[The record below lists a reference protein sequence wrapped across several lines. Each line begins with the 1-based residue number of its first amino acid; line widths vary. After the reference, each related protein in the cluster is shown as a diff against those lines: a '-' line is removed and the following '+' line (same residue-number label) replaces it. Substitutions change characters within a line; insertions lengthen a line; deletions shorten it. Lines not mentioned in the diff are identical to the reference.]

1 MAYSVLGLRPWEFM
15 KLQPIEFKKL
25 VRGYERKQK
34 IDDMNRAFWVANIM
48 NTQLSK
54 PIEPKKFIDILYPPT
69 AAESGKQRRTLSVNL
84 EQRGVRF
91 RKWQI
96 VILMFA

>member
-48 NTQLSK
+48 NTQLSE
-54 PIEPKKFIDILYPPT
+54 PIEPKKFIEILYPPT
-69 AAESGKQRRTLSVNL
+69 EAEKRQAEADFIR
-84 EQRGVRF
+84 EF
-91 RKWQI
+91 RAEGGEI
-96 VILMFA
+96 

>member
-1 MAYSVLGLRPWEFM
+1 M

-48 NTQLSK
+48 NTQLAK
-54 PIEPKKFIDILYPPT
+54 GKGIEPKDFIDILYPMT
-69 AAESGKQRRTLSVNL
+69 ALEKKQLEEQFIKEFRAEGG
-84 EQRGVRF
+84 E
-91 RKWQI
+91 I
-96 VILMFA
+96 

>member
-25 VRGYERKQK
+25 VRGYELKQK

-48 NTQLSK
+48 NTQLSE

-69 AAESGKQRRTLSVNL
+69 EAEKRQAEADFIR
-84 EQRGVRF
+84 EF
-91 RKWQI
+91 REAGGEI
-96 VILMFA
+96 